1 MVVFPSLPVTPIIL
15 HGASFKTIS
24 ISDVKIAPLCT
35 SFTIS
40 GLSGLQLGDLKIKSN
55 PCKFSRLFSPV
66 YKLKLHSFIFLTIST
81 SNFSLFFLS
90 KIDTF
95 AFKLCK

>member
-1 MVVFPSLPVTPIIL
+1 MFFICVNNGIPIFPPKKQLYP
-15 HGASFKTIS
+15 ASF
-24 ISDVKIAPLCT
+24 SDVKIAPLCT

-66 YKLKLHSFIFLTIST
+66 YKLKLHSFIFLIISVYILAYLC
-81 SNFSLFFLS
+81 FVLAPVRLSL
-90 KIDTF
+90 
-95 AFKLCK
+95 